1 MRPIDDIE
9 VIGTFGEQLR
19 IMQSDRLG
27 GLQRFVDEGRD
38 VGRFAFLFG
47 DVLLVNTP
55 AMVHEVLVTRAR
67 TFAKS
72 PVLRGALH
80 PLVGEGLFTSEGEL
94 WRRQR
99 KLMAPLFHQANVMG
113 FAADMTSAAE
123 RAAATWRDGEVIDD
137 ARETTRITMA
147 VAGATLFGADTF
159 SESDELG
166 EALGEA
172 LAWAGEQS
180 SSLTLIAQARASIGL
195 ELLADRLPPRP
206 GAVARRLAERAIVPI
221 LWPGERTRRL
231 RGALDVL
238 ERRVARMIAERRS
251 GGPARR
257 DLLSLLLDARDDDG
271 APMSD
276 RQVRDEIL
284 TLFVAGHET
293 TANALAWSLMLLAQ
307 HPETYARVRDE
318 ALALDGPPTAVDA
331 ARLPLALQVFKES
344 MRLYP
349 PVFMFGRVATTDTQ
363 IGEHQVPKGTV
374 VLLAPYALHRRPDV
388 WPDPARF
395 DPARFTPE
403 AESARHR
410 SAYLPFSAGPRTC
423 IGLHFAL
430 LEGPLVLAS
439 LLRRADFALVD
450 PRGAVPEPVATLRP
464 RGGLP
469 MRLRLRAP
477 TPVAAAS

>member
-1 MRPIDDIE
+1 MKTIDDIE
-9 VIGTFGEQLR
+9 VIGTFVEQLR
-19 IMQSDRLG
+19 VMQSDRLG
-27 GLQRFVDEGRD
+27 GLRRFVAEERD
-38 VGRFAFLFG
+38 IGRFAFLFG

-55 AMVHEVLVTRAR
+55 ALVHEVLVTRAR

-99 KLMAPLFHQANVMG
+99 KLMAPLFHQGNVAG
-113 FAADMTSAAE
+113 FAADMTAAAE
-123 RAAATWRDGEVIDD
+123 RAAATWRDREVVDV

-147 VAGATLFGADTF
+147 VAGSTLFGTDTF

-166 EALGEA
+166 AALGEA

-180 SSLTLIAQARASIGL
+180 SSITLIAQARASIGL
-195 ELLADRLPPRP
+195 ELLADRLPPPLGER
-206 GAVARRLAERAIVPI
+206 ARRLAERAIVPI

-231 RGALDVL
+231 RAALDVL
-238 ERRVARMIAERRS
+238 ERRVARMIDERRT
-251 GGPARR
+251 GGTRRR
-257 DLLSLLLDARDDDG
+257 DLLSLLLEARDDEG

-307 HPETYARVRDE
+307 HPDIEARVRDE
-318 ALALDGPPTAVDA
+318 ALALEGPPTAADA

-344 MRLYP
+344 MRIYP
-349 PVFMFGRVATTDTQ
+349 PVFMFGRVATSDTQ
-363 IGEHQVPKGTV
+363 LGDHQVPKGTV

-388 WPDPARF
+388 WPEPDRF
-395 DPARFTPE
+395 DPARFAPE
-403 AESARHR
+403 AEAARHR
-410 SAYLPFSAGPRTC
+410 SAFLPFSAGPRTC

-439 LLRRADFALVD
+439 LLRRARFELVD
-450 PRGAVPEPVATLRP
+450 PRGAEAEPVATLRP

-469 MRLRLRAP
+469 MRVHLRA
-477 TPVAAAS
+477 ASS